1 MNGLFGFILLVI
13 GILGV
18 ASPYSVWYLSIGW
31 KIKDAEPS
39 DAALAMHRTVGVI
52 ASLAGFILIV
62 SSCATMFTGGSDAKW
77 EKQFQQRIEAGEVSD
92 ISFGMIDKIS
102 LTVEERN
109 EVVDLIRGAQ
119 LEPFDTG
126 NGYGASGLGAISFED
141 GYQVELVLFGNSG
154 GIELHPS
161 EMENAFRIESNG
173 LESWIRTH
181 VLNHE

>member
-18 ASPYSVWYLSIGW
+18 ASPYSAWYLSIGW

-62 SSCATMFTGGSDAKW
+62 SSCASMFTGGSDAKW
-77 EKQFQQRIEAGEVSD
+77 EKKFQQRLETGVVSE
-92 ISFGMIDKIS
+92 ISFGMIDKLS

-109 EVVDLIRGAQ
+109 EVVELIKEAR

-126 NGYGASGLGAISFED
+126 SIYGASGSGSISFED
-141 GYQVELVLFGNSG
+141 GYQVELVLFGNSH
-154 GIELHPS
+154 GIELHPN
-161 EMENAFRIESNG
+161 ETENAFRIESNE

-181 VLNHE
+181 VLNRE